1 MDEIL
6 AYLKANP
13 TYFLATVDA
22 EGNPQVR
29 PFGTAALFEGKIY
42 IQTGRKKAVSA
53 EMLAHPRIAI
63 CDMGK
68 GGTWLRIEADAVEDD
83 RVEAQQAVLDDYPA
97 LQKMYAAGDGNTQ
110 VFYLK
115 NVKATISSFTAEP
128 KTFEF

>member
-13 TYFLATVDA
+13 TYFLATVDT

-29 PFGTAALFEGKIY
+29 PFGTATLFEGKLY

-53 EMLAHPRIAI
+53 EMLARPRVAI

-68 GGTWLRIEADAVEDD
+68 GGTWLRIEADAIEDE
-83 RVEAQQAVLDDYPA
+83 RVEAQQAVLDEYPG

-110 VFYLK
+110 VFYLA
-115 NVKATISSFTAEP
+115 NAKATISSFTAEP
-128 KTFEF
+128 RTFEF

>member
-6 AYLKANP
+6 AYLKANL

-29 PFGTAALFEGKIY
+29 PFGTATLFEGKLY

-53 EMLAHPRIAI
+53 EMLAHPRVAI

-68 GGTWLRIEADAVEDD
+68 DGTWLRIEADAIEDE
-83 RVEAQQAVLDDYPA
+83 RVEAQQAVLDEYPG

-110 VFYLK
+110 VFYLA
-115 NVKATISSFTAEP
+115 NAKATISSFTAEP
-128 KTFEF
+128 RTFEF

>member
-53 EMLAHPRIAI
+53 EMLAYPRIAI

-83 RVEAQQAVLDDYPA
+83 RVEAQQAVLNDYPG

-115 NVKATISSFTAEP
+115 NAKATISSFTAEP